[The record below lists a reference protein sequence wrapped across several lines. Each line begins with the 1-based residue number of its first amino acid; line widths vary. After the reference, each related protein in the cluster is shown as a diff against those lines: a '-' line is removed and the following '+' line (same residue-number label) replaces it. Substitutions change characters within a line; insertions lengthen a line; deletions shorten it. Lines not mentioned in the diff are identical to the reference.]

1 MQRTIIR
8 GTIPQAPK
16 ELCVAIRVIV
26 RDHEPV
32 EKALRRL
39 KRICK
44 EEGVDQ
50 AVKSKK
56 FFEKPSD
63 RRRRKAKERM
73 KIIRMAHRLRASN

>member
-1 MQRTIIR
+1 MS
-8 GTIPQAPK
+8 
-16 ELCVAIRVIV
+16 IRVIV

-44 EEGVDQ
+44 EEGIDQ
-50 AVKSKK
+50 AVKAKK

-63 RRRRKAKERM
+63 RKRRKAKERM
-73 KIIRMAHRLRASN
+73 KIIRMAHRLRASD

>member
-1 MQRTIIR
+1 
-8 GTIPQAPK
+8 
-16 ELCVAIRVIV
+16 VSIRVIV
-26 RDHEPV
+26 RDREPV

-44 EEGVDQ
+44 EEGMDQ

-73 KIIRMAHRLRASN
+73 KIIRLAQRLRAH